1 MSRLIGRLV
10 CALLIAFPLLTAAPA
25 WASGPRRPTAVNIHP
40 AGWMSSSASD
50 INSHGEVIVTATNTV
65 NGEIQPPLGFLWQA
79 GKHTV
84 LRPLPGGNGSLPR
97 DVNERGEVVGF
108 CQSAVHAARPCLWR
122 QGRPR
127 DLGTLDERGT
137 GTALAVN
144 DKGEVVGDN
153 QTFIR
158 GGLTRAFLWRRGVL
172 TDLGGVGDR
181 SATGIN
187 NHSQVIGV
195 HYSSNGQRAFLWQRG
210 TLTDLGTLG
219 GNETVPADINERG
232 QIVGTST
239 TADGVQHAFLWQRGR
254 MIDLGTPSGISGA
267 LAINDHGQVVGWSN
281 SADGA
286 ARVFHWYQ
294 GVRTEFP
301 GYGARI
307 NERGWIAGTTAGDPR
322 RAFLLRNRR
331 MVTGDPAAAVM
342 ALNNRGMLAGWTNT
356 PGGNHATVWK

>member
-153 QTFIR
+153 RDVHPWWPDPRLPLAARRPDRSGRRRRPQRHRHQQPQPGDRRALLVQRTT
-158 GGLTRAFLWRRGVL
+158 GLPVAAGHSDRPGNPRRQRDGASRHQRTRADRWDEHHGGRRPARIPL
-172 TDLGGVGDR
+172 AAWPDDR
-181 SATGIN
+181 PWHAVR
-187 NHSQVIGV
+187 H
-195 HYSSNGQRAFLWQRG
+195 QRG
-210 TLTDLGTLG
+210 TRD
-219 GNETVPADINERG
+219 
-232 QIVGTST
+232 
-239 TADGVQHAFLWQRGR
+239 QR
-254 MIDLGTPSGISGA
+254 PWS
-267 LAINDHGQVVGWSN
+267 VVGWSN